1 MNENSTKKVY
11 DPEVLPPEK
20 EGRSFKPADERNRFI
35 QKYGS
40 LLAGLLIDLLDL
52 ASFGA
57 HGLRVGLIAGGLLGF
72 WLCYIHKVPIWK
84 SLLWGLAAGLSFYL
98 LFPETAKR
106 VALIAGGGLILLSV
120 LSALIIGLVIM
131 SIMYLLF

>member
-84 SLLWGLAAGLSFYL
+84 SLLWGLAAGIYCAFPFTERLPLATLLGGYLSF
-98 LFPETAKR
+98 K
-106 VALIAGGGLILLSV
+106 GKK
-120 LSALIIGLVIM
+120 
-131 SIMYLLF
+131 